1 VLRAHFSGT
10 KAVFQTPNWII
21 QKTSLFYISR
31 LRIKK
36 FHAIRIAFLTLTIV
50 SVCHR

>member
-1 VLRAHFSGT
+1 LNNTKNFVVLTRIRR
-10 KAVFQTPNWII
+10 Q
-21 QKTSLFYISR
+21 
-31 LRIKK
+31 RIKK